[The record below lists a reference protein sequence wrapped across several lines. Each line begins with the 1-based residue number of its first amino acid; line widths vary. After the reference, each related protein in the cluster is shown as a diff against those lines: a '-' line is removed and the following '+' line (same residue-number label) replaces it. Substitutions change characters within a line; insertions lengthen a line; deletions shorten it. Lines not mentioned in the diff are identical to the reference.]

1 VEKIIIL
8 VKKQPG
14 LSETHQGSMEV
25 IGFHEKKLY
34 YSYYLYE
41 EIIVWEVN
49 VLEETIYIRMR
60 NRVQAPPEEKVL
72 LKDIAQVIA
81 PDEVLSHLQ
90 ALMIHQLTNADR
102 NIVIIDVMKVIQLIK
117 SEFEEMEI
125 QTIGPAQTIIEV
137 TFKKK
142 GVSLPF
148 FILIWF
154 LLFFGSAMAIMNFHD
169 DVSMKSVQEK
179 MYTIITGKKVTK
191 PLLFQIP
198 YSVGLGLGMILFFNH
213 VFKKRINDEPSPLE
227 VEMFNYQMDLD
238 NYVIIH
244 ENKESMKRISD
255 D

>member
-1 VEKIIIL
+1 L
-8 VKKQPG
+8 V
-14 LSETHQGSMEV
+14 V
-25 IGFHEKKLY
+25 FGFHEKFDY
-34 YSYYLYE
+34 YSYYIYK

-60 NRVQAPPEEKVL
+60 NRVQSPPDEKVL

-90 ALMIHQLTNADR
+90 TMMIHQLTDADR
-102 NIVIIDVMKVIQLIK
+102 NIVIIDVMKVIQLLK
-117 SEFEEMEI
+117 SKFEEIEV

-137 TFKKK
+137 TYKKK
-142 GVSLPF
+142 RVSLPF

-179 MYTIITGKKVTK
+179 IYTMITGKKETK

-198 YSVGLGLGMILFFNH
+198 YSIGLGLGMILFFNH
-213 VFKKRINDEPSPLE
+213 VFKKRINEEPSPLE
-227 VEMFNYQMDLD
+227 VEMFNYQLDLD

-244 ENKESMKRISD
+244 ENKESIKKISD

>member
-1 VEKIIIL
+1 
-8 VKKQPG
+8 
-14 LSETHQGSMEV
+14 
-25 IGFHEKKLY
+25 
-34 YSYYLYE
+34 
-41 EIIVWEVN
+41 VWEVN

-60 NRVQAPPEEKVL
+60 NRVKAPPEEKVL

-81 PDEVLSHLQ
+81 PDEVLSPLHSM
-90 ALMIHQLTNADR
+90 MIHQLTDKDR
-102 NIVIIDVMKVIQLIK
+102 NIVIVDVMKVIHLIK
-117 SEFEEMEI
+117 TEFGEMEV

-137 TFKKK
+137 TYKKK

-148 FILIWF
+148 FLVIWF

-179 MYTIITGKKVTK
+179 IYTIITGKKETK

-198 YSVGLGLGMILFFNH
+198 YSIGLGMGMILFFNH
-213 VFKKRINDEPSPLE
+213 VFKKRINEEPSPLE

-244 ENKESMKRISD
+244 ENKESMKQISD

>member
-1 VEKIIIL
+1 
-8 VKKQPG
+8 
-14 LSETHQGSMEV
+14 
-25 IGFHEKKLY
+25 
-34 YSYYLYE
+34 
-41 EIIVWEVN
+41 VWEVN

-227 VEMFNYQMDLD
+227 VEMFNHQMDLD